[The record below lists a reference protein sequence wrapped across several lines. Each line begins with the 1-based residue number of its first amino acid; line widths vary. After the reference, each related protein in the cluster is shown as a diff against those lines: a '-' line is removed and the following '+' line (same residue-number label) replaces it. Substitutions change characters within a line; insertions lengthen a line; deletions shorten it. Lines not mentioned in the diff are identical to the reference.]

1 MAKKNAAQATR
12 PPRDELKNLQASNQK
27 LAAQYERQV
36 NRALRESLTDFLDS
50 YVDPRGALLDDNGEL
65 WQPIGA
71 GRQGVSSGRWT
82 WGFGGEDE
90 LFEAQAECRQLAFA
104 NEFAING
111 HENRISYIAGFG
123 HAYNV
128 AAKGEAKGEAEV
140 SAALLAEVKA
150 WLDELLRENRWQE
163 KQHETI
169 RRRDRDGECFIRRF
183 HDREGMTRWRFVEP
197 EQVRRPLEIE
207 ATEQNTFGIVTD
219 AADAETREGYY
230 VDGEWIAAAEIQH
243 RRANADSNRKRGV
256 PLFYPVRKNL
266 RRAEKLLRNM
276 GTVAGIQ
283 AAVAWF
289 EKITG
294 AAQSTVQSYV
304 ASGADASVTN
314 QTTGKTSYF
323 TQYPPGS
330 IIRKAGNT
338 ELEFPSSQVN
348 PANFV
353 PVLQAELRA
362 VAARLCMP
370 EWMLTSSADMA
381 NYASTM
387 VSEGPAVRMFERLQG
402 QQIADDLE
410 LFQAALAHA
419 VSVGRL
425 PIEALEQ
432 IEIQAE
438 PPNLAVRDVLKEV
451 QADLLLVGQRIMSP
465 QTAASRNSLDYEQE
479 QANIE
484 RHEKEHPP
492 AVDPLA
498 MPGAGLSGDDL
509 PRDGVSEAV
518 LAYLREANV

>member
-111 HENRISYIAGFG
+111 HENRISYIVGFG
-123 HAYNV
+123 HQYSVTQKADG
-128 AAKGEAKGEAEV
+128 AAGDDLIAET
-140 SAALLAEVKA
+140 KA
-150 WLDELLRENRWQE
+150 WLDELLRENRWPE
-163 KQHETI
+163 KQQETV
-169 RRRDRDGECFIRRF
+169 RRRDRDGECFIRMF
-183 HDREGMTRWRFVEP
+183 HDRAGMTRWRFIEP
-197 EQVRRPLEIE
+197 EQVKRPSEIE
-207 ATEQNTFGIVTD
+207 ATEANTFGVVTD
-219 AADAETREGYY
+219 ADDAETREGYY
-230 VDGEWIAAAEIQH
+230 VDGEWIAAQEIQH

-314 QTTGKTSYF
+314 QTTGKTNYF

-330 IIRKAGNT
+330 IIRKPGNT

-387 VSEGPAVRMFERLQG
+387 VGEGPAVRMFERAQG

-410 LFQAALAHA
+410 LIRLALAHA
-419 VSVGRL
+419 VTAGRL
-425 PIEALEQ
+425 PAQALADV
-432 IEIQAE
+432 EIQVE
-438 PPNLAVRDVLKEV
+438 PPTLAVRDVLKEV
-451 QADLLLVGQRIMSP
+451 QADLLLLGQRIMSP
-465 QTAASRNSLDYEQE
+465 QTVSGRNSLDYEQE

-484 RHEKEHPP
+484 QHDAEHPP
-492 AVDPLA
+492 AEREYLPPQPSASA
-498 MPGAGLSGDDL
+498 MGD
-509 PRDGVSEAV
+509 VSEAV
-518 LAYLREANV
+518 LAYLREGRGDYA